1 MREKLS
7 TISTVRCIS
16 SRVSHTLKFSV
27 DTTDSRQL
35 QDSRLLKQGS
45 RVRPIWSHVH
55 PNFSRVRLTKI
66 PGRTGASSHSRKE
79 KKSIRDSE
87 TLVQQKTPPLGL
99 YRGLNQSEIVKGG
112 PPPLIGRDPDIP
124 VCVCVRVWRC
134 VCCCSQRERWVSR
147 DARSSFSE
155 SDLFSERLT
164 VSPGFCDRWIYR
176 KIMQTPLFSKLLQ
189 ILLLDASCDVI
200 AMRIQSK
207 KGCFSVQK
215 MEWTALRS
223 LHARF
228 TRATL
233 DKRTESGTNP
243 RYSFGLQTV
252 YLLGPA
258 PRAAL
263 DHATPLYTALEL
275 AAESITFLSD
285 LVRSIQIRHIIM
297 LKLQISEQTPLM
309 WKTGETLFNKHKSP
323 PFTINLI

>member
-1 MREKLS
+1 M
-7 TISTVRCIS
+7 
-16 SRVSHTLKFSV
+16 
-27 DTTDSRQL
+27 
-35 QDSRLLKQGS
+35 
-45 RVRPIWSHVH
+45 RPIWSHVH

-112 PPPLIGRDPDIP
+112 PPLWLAVVQIFLY
-124 VCVCVRVWRC
+124 VCVCVWRC

-155 SDLFSERLT
+155 SDLFSECLT
-164 VSPGFCDRWIYR
+164 VPPGFCDRWIYR

-189 ILLLDASCDVI
+189 ILLLDASFDVI

-223 LHARF
+223 LHAWF

-263 DHATPLYTALEL
+263 DHATPSYTALGDTVKKVVEL

-309 WKTGETLFNKHKSP
+309 WKTG
-323 PFTINLI
+323 

>member
-1 MREKLS
+1 M
-7 TISTVRCIS
+7 
-16 SRVSHTLKFSV
+16 
-27 DTTDSRQL
+27 
-35 QDSRLLKQGS
+35 
-45 RVRPIWSHVH
+45 
-55 PNFSRVRLTKI
+55 
-66 PGRTGASSHSRKE
+66 
-79 KKSIRDSE
+79 
-87 TLVQQKTPPLGL
+87 
-99 YRGLNQSEIVKGG
+99 
-112 PPPLIGRDPDIP
+112 
-124 VCVCVRVWRC
+124 CVCVWRC
-134 VCCCSQRERWVSR
+134 VCCCSQRERWVVETQLFLWIWSVQWVSDSPSR
-147 DARSSFSE
+147 ILRSLNLSQNHANSAIFQIAADFALRRVLWRHRNAHSVK
-155 SDLFSERLT
+155 ERLFL
-164 VSPGFCDRWIYR
+164 S
-176 KIMQTPLFSKLLQ
+176 S
-189 ILLLDASCDVI
+189 
-200 AMRIQSK
+200 
-207 KGCFSVQK
+207 K

-263 DHATPLYTALEL
+263 DHATPLYTALGDTVKKVVEL

-285 LVRSIQIRHIIM
+285 LVRSIQIRHRIM

>member
-1 MREKLS
+1 MR
-7 TISTVRCIS
+7 V
-16 SRVSHTLKFSV
+16 
-27 DTTDSRQL
+27 
-35 QDSRLLKQGS
+35 LL
-45 RVRPIWSHVH
+45 
-55 PNFSRVRLTKI
+55 
-66 PGRTGASSHSRKE
+66 
-79 KKSIRDSE
+79 
-87 TLVQQKTPPLGL
+87 
-99 YRGLNQSEIVKGG
+99 QSE
-112 PPPLIGRDPDIP
+112 
-124 VCVCVRVWRC
+124 
-134 VCCCSQRERWVSR
+134 REVSSR

-155 SDLFSERLT
+155 SDLFSECLT
-164 VSPGFCDRWIYR
+164 VPPGFCDRWIYR

-252 YLLGPA
+252 YLLGPG
-258 PRAAL
+258 AAGCSRSR
-263 DHATPLYTALEL
+263 DTVIHSAGRYSEVVEFT
-275 AAESITFLSD
+275 AESITFLSD
-285 LVRSIQIRHIIM
+285 LVRSIQIRHRIM
-297 LKLQISEQTPLM
+297 LKLQILEQTPLM